1 MLNRPEILAPAGSM
15 DALKAAVSAGADAC
29 YAGGNMFSAR
39 AFAGNFDTTELL
51 EAIDYCHIHNV
62 KLYMAVNTLL
72 KNSEMKDLIPY
83 LDPFYREGVDGIIVQ
98 DVGVIR
104 SLSKAYP
111 DLPLHG
117 STQMSVCSTYG
128 AEFLKNLG
136 MTRFVPARELSLN
149 EIKSIKEAVDI
160 EIETFVHGAMCF
172 CYSGKCL
179 MSSFAGGRSGNRGR
193 CAQPCRKAYNSKQFN
208 HEYALSM
215 KDMCTLASLPQLI
228 EAGIDSFKIEGR
240 MKKPEYVAAA
250 VHAYS
255 EITDEC
261 INGHLNEKRIA
272 YHTDRLMD
280 IYNRGGFSSGY
291 YYMKNGKEM
300 LANKRPNHTGTL
312 IGKVEAVEAPFVYI
326 RLERGIQAK
335 DVLEIR
341 TGTEQNIELTSNVTA
356 QAGQKIRLNANNL
369 RQIRKDMHVYRT
381 RNNALIEDIGVRF
394 IQKEKQTDI
403 YGKVTAKIGEPITLE
418 LFSGVDDISVKV
430 KGECI
435 SQAAKRPVEVT
446 QIIDKLSRTGGTGFN
461 FYLESECDENIFI
474 SLGSLNVLRRE
485 AVRRLEQALI
495 GRYRRRV
502 SDEMKPLYNSREDIK
517 RKNEMKTDLKRAAG
531 CYVSVKTMEQFQI
544 VNNYEFVRH
553 IIIDYNIIRE
563 AEVGKMNSEK
573 KIYVAFPDILREN
586 KKHNMKDLYF
596 LAGMTDGIYV
606 KNIDELGLLKEYGYK
621 GTVLLDSF
629 LYAYND
635 EAIRFYKDTFD
646 NVIFVGSVELT
657 HHELESLCTG
667 TVERLYGYQPV
678 MITAQC
684 FINNYLDGCGYNRSK
699 RFSFRDEKGNRFFS
713 VNNCRDCYSIIYNG
727 VPTDNVKQLTNNRN
741 TDITNEY
748 LIDFT
753 IESVDQTKKVMD
765 RLEKI
770 QTGETD
776 IESDELDYT
785 RGHYIKGIE

>member
-15 DALKAAVSAGADAC
+15 ESLKAAVNAGADAC

-240 MKKPEYVAAA
+240 MKKPEYVAAT

-446 QIIDKLSRTGGTGFN
+446 QIIDKLSKTGGTGFN

-502 SDEMKPLYNSREDIK
+502 SDEMKPLYNSWEDIK

-544 VNNYEFVRH
+544 
-553 IIIDYNIIRE
+553 
-563 AEVGKMNSEK
+563 S
-573 KIYVAFPDILREN
+573 
-586 KKHNMKDLYF
+586 
-596 LAGMTDGIYV
+596 
-606 KNIDELGLLKEYGYK
+606 
-621 GTVLLDSF
+621 
-629 LYAYND
+629 
-635 EAIRFYKDTFD
+635 
-646 NVIFVGSVELT
+646 
-657 HHELESLCTG
+657 
-667 TVERLYGYQPV
+667 
-678 MITAQC
+678 
-684 FINNYLDGCGYNRSK
+684 
-699 RFSFRDEKGNRFFS
+699 
-713 VNNCRDCYSIIYNG
+713 
-727 VPTDNVKQLTNNRN
+727 
-741 TDITNEY
+741 
-748 LIDFT
+748 
-753 IESVDQTKKVMD
+753 
-765 RLEKI
+765 
-770 QTGETD
+770 
-776 IESDELDYT
+776 
-785 RGHYIKGIE
+785 

>member
-15 DALKAAVSAGADAC
+15 ESLKAAVNAGADAC

-240 MKKPEYVAAA
+240 MKKPEYVAAT

-446 QIIDKLSRTGGTGFN
+446 QIIDKLSKTGGTGFN

-563 AEVGKMNSEK
+563 AEVGKMNSENTWILK
-573 KIYVAFPDILREN
+573 KLKSNQIFAMPVRMYLPLR
-586 KKHNMKDLYF
+586 L
-596 LAGMTDGIYV
+596 
-606 KNIDELGLLKEYGYK
+606 
-621 GTVLLDSF
+621 
-629 LYAYND
+629 
-635 EAIRFYKDTFD
+635 
-646 NVIFVGSVELT
+646 
-657 HHELESLCTG
+657 
-667 TVERLYGYQPV
+667 
-678 MITAQC
+678 
-684 FINNYLDGCGYNRSK
+684 
-699 RFSFRDEKGNRFFS
+699 FSF
-713 VNNCRDCYSIIYNG
+713 I
-727 VPTDNVKQLTNNRN
+727 
-741 TDITNEY
+741 
-748 LIDFT
+748 
-753 IESVDQTKKVMD
+753 
-765 RLEKI
+765 
-770 QTGETD
+770 
-776 IESDELDYT
+776 
-785 RGHYIKGIE
+785 

>member
-15 DALKAAVSAGADAC
+15 ESLKAAVNAGADAC

-240 MKKPEYVAAA
+240 MKKPEYVAAT

-446 QIIDKLSRTGGTGFN
+446 QIIDKLSKTGGTGFN

-765 RLEKI
+765 LSLIHISEP
-770 QTGETD
+770 
-776 IESDELDYT
+776 T
-785 RGHYIKGIE
+785 RRS

>member
-15 DALKAAVSAGADAC
+15 ESLKAAVNAGADAC
-29 YAGGNMFSAR
+29 YAGGDMFSAR

-430 KGECI
+430 KGECV

-446 QIIDKLSRTGGTGFN
+446 QIIDKLSKTGGTGFN

-502 SDEMKPLYNSREDIK
+502 SDEMKPLYNRREDIK

-667 TVERLYGYQPV
+667 TVERY
-678 MITAQC
+678 
-684 FINNYLDGCGYNRSK
+684 
-699 RFSFRDEKGNRFFS
+699 
-713 VNNCRDCYSIIYNG
+713 
-727 VPTDNVKQLTNNRN
+727 
-741 TDITNEY
+741 TDI
-748 LIDFT
+748 
-753 IESVDQTKKVMD
+753 S
-765 RLEKI
+765 R
-770 QTGETD
+770 
-776 IESDELDYT
+776 
-785 RGHYIKGIE
+785 

>member
-15 DALKAAVSAGADAC
+15 ESLKAAVNAGADAC

-240 MKKPEYVAAA
+240 MKKPEYVAAT

-446 QIIDKLSRTGGTGFN
+446 QIIDKLSKTGGTGFN

-699 RFSFRDEKGNRFFS
+699 RFSFRDEG
-713 VNNCRDCYSIIYNG
+713 
-727 VPTDNVKQLTNNRN
+727 
-741 TDITNEY
+741 
-748 LIDFT
+748 
-753 IESVDQTKKVMD
+753 
-765 RLEKI
+765 
-770 QTGETD
+770 
-776 IESDELDYT
+776 
-785 RGHYIKGIE
+785 

>member
-29 YAGGNMFSAR
+29 YAGGDMFSAR

-72 KNSEMKDLIPY
+72 KNSEMKKLIPY
-83 LDPFYREGVDGIIVQ
+83 LEPFYREGVDGIIVQ

-104 SLSKAYP
+104 SLSQAYP

-136 MTRFVPARELSLN
+136 LTRFVPARELSLK

-193 CAQPCRKAYNSKQFN
+193 CAQPCRKAYNSRKFN

-215 KDMCTLASLPQLI
+215 KDMCTLADLPQLI

-255 EITDEC
+255 EITDEY
-261 INGHLNEKRIA
+261 INGHVNEKRIK

-312 IGKVEAVEAPFVYI
+312 IGKVEAVEAPHVYI

-341 TGTEQNIELTSNVTA
+341 TGTEQNIELTSNITA

-369 RQIRKDMHVYRT
+369 RQIRKDMQVYRT
-381 RNNALIEDIGVRF
+381 RNNALIDDINVRF

-403 YGKVTAKIGEPITLE
+403 YGKVTAKIGKPIMLE
-418 LFSGVDDISVKV
+418 LFSDVDDISVKV
-430 KGECI
+430 SGECV

-446 QIIDKLSRTGGTGFN
+446 QIIDKLSKTGGTGFN
-461 FYLESECDENIFI
+461 FYLEAECDENIFL
-474 SLGSLNVLRRE
+474 SL
-485 AVRRLEQALI
+485 I
-495 GRYRRRV
+495 
-502 SDEMKPLYNSREDIK
+502 
-517 RKNEMKTDLKRAAG
+517 
-531 CYVSVKTMEQFQI
+531 
-544 VNNYEFVRH
+544 H
-553 IIIDYNIIRE
+553 I
-563 AEVGKMNSEK
+563 
-573 KIYVAFPDILREN
+573 
-586 KKHNMKDLYF
+586 
-596 LAGMTDGIYV
+596 
-606 KNIDELGLLKEYGYK
+606 
-621 GTVLLDSF
+621 
-629 LYAYND
+629 
-635 EAIRFYKDTFD
+635 
-646 NVIFVGSVELT
+646 
-657 HHELESLCTG
+657 
-667 TVERLYGYQPV
+667 
-678 MITAQC
+678 
-684 FINNYLDGCGYNRSK
+684 
-699 RFSFRDEKGNRFFS
+699 
-713 VNNCRDCYSIIYNG
+713 
-727 VPTDNVKQLTNNRN
+727 
-741 TDITNEY
+741 
-748 LIDFT
+748 
-753 IESVDQTKKVMD
+753 
-765 RLEKI
+765 
-770 QTGETD
+770 
-776 IESDELDYT
+776 
-785 RGHYIKGIE
+785 

>member
-312 IGKVEAVEAPFVYI
+312 IGKVEVVEAPFVYI

-430 KGECI
+430 KGECV

-446 QIIDKLSRTGGTGFN
+446 QIIDKLSKTGGTGFN

-635 EAIRFYKDTFD
+635 EAIRFY
-646 NVIFVGSVELT
+646 
-657 HHELESLCTG
+657 
-667 TVERLYGYQPV
+667 
-678 MITAQC
+678 
-684 FINNYLDGCGYNRSK
+684 
-699 RFSFRDEKGNRFFS
+699 
-713 VNNCRDCYSIIYNG
+713 
-727 VPTDNVKQLTNNRN
+727 
-741 TDITNEY
+741 
-748 LIDFT
+748 
-753 IESVDQTKKVMD
+753 
-765 RLEKI
+765 
-770 QTGETD
+770 
-776 IESDELDYT
+776 
-785 RGHYIKGIE
+785 

>member
-15 DALKAAVSAGADAC
+15 ESLKAAVNAGADAC

-240 MKKPEYVAAA
+240 MKKPEYVAAT

-446 QIIDKLSRTGGTGFN
+446 QIIDKLSKTGGTGFN

-699 RFSFRDEKGNRFFS
+699 RFSFRDERVIAFS
-713 VNNCRDCYSIIYNG
+713 V
-727 VPTDNVKQLTNNRN
+727 
-741 TDITNEY
+741 
-748 LIDFT
+748 
-753 IESVDQTKKVMD
+753 
-765 RLEKI
+765 
-770 QTGETD
+770 
-776 IESDELDYT
+776 
-785 RGHYIKGIE
+785 

>member
-215 KDMCTLASLPQLI
+215 NDLCTLASLPQLI

-430 KGECI
+430 KGECV

-446 QIIDKLSRTGGTGFN
+446 QIIDKLSKTGGTGFN

-544 VNNYEFVRH
+544 VNNYKFSSHCSSSRLLLHV
-553 IIIDYNIIRE
+553 
-563 AEVGKMNSEK
+563 
-573 KIYVAFPDILREN
+573 
-586 KKHNMKDLYF
+586 LY
-596 LAGMTDGIYV
+596 
-606 KNIDELGLLKEYGYK
+606 
-621 GTVLLDSF
+621 
-629 LYAYND
+629 
-635 EAIRFYKDTFD
+635 
-646 NVIFVGSVELT
+646 
-657 HHELESLCTG
+657 
-667 TVERLYGYQPV
+667 
-678 MITAQC
+678 
-684 FINNYLDGCGYNRSK
+684 YNR
-699 RFSFRDEKGNRFFS
+699 
-713 VNNCRDCYSIIYNG
+713 
-727 VPTDNVKQLTNNRN
+727 
-741 TDITNEY
+741 
-748 LIDFT
+748 
-753 IESVDQTKKVMD
+753 
-765 RLEKI
+765 
-770 QTGETD
+770 
-776 IESDELDYT
+776 
-785 RGHYIKGIE
+785 

>member
-1 MLNRPEILAPAGSM
+1 
-15 DALKAAVSAGADAC
+15 
-29 YAGGNMFSAR
+29 
-39 AFAGNFDTTELL
+39 
-51 EAIDYCHIHNV
+51 
-62 KLYMAVNTLL
+62 
-72 KNSEMKDLIPY
+72 
-83 LDPFYREGVDGIIVQ
+83 
-98 DVGVIR
+98 
-104 SLSKAYP
+104 
-111 DLPLHG
+111 
-117 STQMSVCSTYG
+117 
-128 AEFLKNLG
+128 
-136 MTRFVPARELSLN
+136 
-149 EIKSIKEAVDI
+149 
-160 EIETFVHGAMCF
+160 
-172 CYSGKCL
+172 
-179 MSSFAGGRSGNRGR
+179 
-193 CAQPCRKAYNSKQFN
+193 
-208 HEYALSM
+208 
-215 KDMCTLASLPQLI
+215 
-228 EAGIDSFKIEGR
+228 
-240 MKKPEYVAAA
+240 
-250 VHAYS
+250 
-255 EITDEC
+255 
-261 INGHLNEKRIA
+261 
-272 YHTDRLMD
+272 
-280 IYNRGGFSSGY
+280 
-291 YYMKNGKEM
+291 M

-446 QIIDKLSRTGGTGFN
+446 QIIDKLSKTGGTGFN

-502 SDEMKPLYNSREDIK
+502 SDEMKPLYNSWEDIK

>member
-15 DALKAAVSAGADAC
+15 DALKAAVNAGADAC
-29 YAGGNMFSAR
+29 YAGGDMFSAR

-51 EAIDYCHIHNV
+51 EAIDYCHTHNV

-72 KNSEMKDLIPY
+72 KNNEMKELVSYIE
-83 LDPFYREGVDGIIVQ
+83 PFYKEGVDGIIVQ

-104 SLSKAYP
+104 SLSYAYP

-136 MTRFVPARELSLN
+136 LTRFVPARELSLK
-149 EIKSIKEAVDI
+149 EIRSIKEAVDI

-215 KDMCTLASLPQLI
+215 KDMCTLANLPQLI

-255 EITDEC
+255 EITDDY
-261 INGHLNEKRIA
+261 INGHVNEKRIA

-341 TGTEQNIELTSNVTA
+341 TGTEQNIELTSNVTSH
-356 QAGQKIRLNANNL
+356 AGQKIRLNANNL
-369 RQIRKDMHVYRT
+369 RQIRKDMQVYRT
-381 RNNALIEDIGVRF
+381 RNNALIEDIDARF

-418 LFSGVDDISVKV
+418 LFSGVDNISVKV
-430 KGECI
+430 NGECV
-435 SQAAKRPVEVT
+435 SQAAKRPVET
-446 QIIDKLSRTGGTGFN
+446 AQIIDKLSKTGGTGFR
-461 FYLESECDENIFI
+461 FYLEAECDENIFI

-485 AVRRLEQALI
+485 AVHRLEQALI
-495 GRYRRRV
+495 ERYRRTM
-502 SDEMKPLYNSREDIK
+502 SDDKKLLTEKKKTVCDQKQDTGDDIK
-517 RKNEMKTDLKRAAG
+517 KG
-531 CYVSVKTMEQFQI
+531 CYVSVKTMEQFRI

-563 AEVGKMNSEK
+563 AEVGKMNTEK

-586 KKHNMKDLYF
+586 RKHDMKDLYF
-596 LAGMTDGIYV
+596 LSGMSDGIYV

-621 GTVLLDSF
+621 GIVLLDSF

-635 EAIRFYKDTFD
+635 EAICFYKDLFE
-646 NVIFVGSVELT
+646 NVIFMGSVELT
-657 HHELESLCTG
+657 HQELKGLCADTA
-667 TVERLYGYQPV
+667 ERLYGYQPV

-684 FINNYLDGCGYNRSK
+684 FVNNYMDGCGYNRRE

-713 VNNCRDCYSIIYNG
+713 VNNCRDCYSVIYNG
-727 VPTDNVKQLTNNRN
+727 VPTDNMKQLTNNGN
-741 TDITNEY
+741 ADITNEY

-753 IESVDQTKKVMD
+753 IESGDQTKKVMD
-765 RLEKI
+765 RLEQI
-770 QTGETD
+770 HTGVYD
-776 IESDELDYT
+776 PVNDEMDYT

>member
-15 DALKAAVSAGADAC
+15 ESLKAAVNAGADAC

-430 KGECI
+430 KGECV

-446 QIIDKLSRTGGTGFN
+446 QIIDKLSKTGGTGFN

-517 RKNEMKTDLKRAAG
+517 RKNEMKTDLKRAQNSCSSATQKA
-531 CYVSVKTMEQFQI
+531 CPRLLCVCK
-544 VNNYEFVRH
+544 NN
-553 IIIDYNIIRE
+553 
-563 AEVGKMNSEK
+563 
-573 KIYVAFPDILREN
+573 
-586 KKHNMKDLYF
+586 
-596 LAGMTDGIYV
+596 
-606 KNIDELGLLKEYGYK
+606 
-621 GTVLLDSF
+621 GTIS
-629 LYAYND
+629 
-635 EAIRFYKDTFD
+635 
-646 NVIFVGSVELT
+646 
-657 HHELESLCTG
+657 
-667 TVERLYGYQPV
+667 
-678 MITAQC
+678 
-684 FINNYLDGCGYNRSK
+684 
-699 RFSFRDEKGNRFFS
+699 
-713 VNNCRDCYSIIYNG
+713 NC
-727 VPTDNVKQLTNNRN
+727 
-741 TDITNEY
+741 
-748 LIDFT
+748 
-753 IESVDQTKKVMD
+753 
-765 RLEKI
+765 
-770 QTGETD
+770 
-776 IESDELDYT
+776 
-785 RGHYIKGIE
+785 

>member
-15 DALKAAVSAGADAC
+15 ESLKAAVNAGADAC

-240 MKKPEYVAAA
+240 MKKPEYVAAT

-446 QIIDKLSRTGGTGFN
+446 QIIDKLSKTGGTGFN

-713 VNNCRDCYSIIYNG
+713 VNNCRDCYSII
-727 VPTDNVKQLTNNRN
+727 
-741 TDITNEY
+741 
-748 LIDFT
+748 
-753 IESVDQTKKVMD
+753 
-765 RLEKI
+765 
-770 QTGETD
+770 
-776 IESDELDYT
+776 
-785 RGHYIKGIE
+785 

>member
-15 DALKAAVSAGADAC
+15 ESLKAAVNAGADAC

-240 MKKPEYVAAA
+240 MKKPEYVAAT

-435 SQAAKRPVEVT
+435 SQRNTASNFFISSVIRSQPSSTFMDSFILYRSFLEFTFLKKDVGSYSSYN
-446 QIIDKLSRTGGTGFN
+446 SR
-461 FYLESECDENIFI
+461 I
-474 SLGSLNVLRRE
+474 SLGGN
-485 AVRRLEQALI
+485 
-495 GRYRRRV
+495 
-502 SDEMKPLYNSREDIK
+502 
-517 RKNEMKTDLKRAAG
+517 
-531 CYVSVKTMEQFQI
+531 
-544 VNNYEFVRH
+544 
-553 IIIDYNIIRE
+553 
-563 AEVGKMNSEK
+563 
-573 KIYVAFPDILREN
+573 
-586 KKHNMKDLYF
+586 
-596 LAGMTDGIYV
+596 
-606 KNIDELGLLKEYGYK
+606 
-621 GTVLLDSF
+621 SF
-629 LYAYND
+629 L
-635 EAIRFYKDTFD
+635 
-646 NVIFVGSVELT
+646 
-657 HHELESLCTG
+657 
-667 TVERLYGYQPV
+667 
-678 MITAQC
+678 
-684 FINNYLDGCGYNRSK
+684 
-699 RFSFRDEKGNRFFS
+699 
-713 VNNCRDCYSIIYNG
+713 
-727 VPTDNVKQLTNNRN
+727 
-741 TDITNEY
+741 
-748 LIDFT
+748 
-753 IESVDQTKKVMD
+753 
-765 RLEKI
+765 KI
-770 QTGETD
+770 QFTTNVHTKITPTSINVRTIIASTGMNFADKRTV
-776 IESDELDYT
+776 S
-785 RGHYIKGIE
+785 K

>member
-15 DALKAAVSAGADAC
+15 ESLKAAVNAGADAC
-29 YAGGNMFSAR
+29 YAGGDMFSAR

-430 KGECI
+430 KGECV

-446 QIIDKLSRTGGTGFN
+446 QIIDKLSKTGGTGFN

-517 RKNEMKTDLKRAAG
+517 RKNEMKTDLKRVAD

-621 GTVLLDSF
+621 GTVLLDF
-629 LYAYND
+629 CAAY
-635 EAIRFYKDTFD
+635 ICQK
-646 NVIFVGSVELT
+646 
-657 HHELESLCTG
+657 
-667 TVERLYGYQPV
+667 
-678 MITAQC
+678 
-684 FINNYLDGCGYNRSK
+684 
-699 RFSFRDEKGNRFFS
+699 
-713 VNNCRDCYSIIYNG
+713 
-727 VPTDNVKQLTNNRN
+727 
-741 TDITNEY
+741 
-748 LIDFT
+748 
-753 IESVDQTKKVMD
+753 
-765 RLEKI
+765 
-770 QTGETD
+770 
-776 IESDELDYT
+776 
-785 RGHYIKGIE
+785 

>member
-72 KNSEMKDLIPY
+72 KNIEMKDLIPY

-430 KGECI
+430 KGECV

-446 QIIDKLSRTGGTGFN
+446 QIIDKLSKTGGTGFN

-606 KNIDELGLLKEYGYK
+606 KI
-621 GTVLLDSF
+621 
-629 LYAYND
+629 
-635 EAIRFYKDTFD
+635 
-646 NVIFVGSVELT
+646 
-657 HHELESLCTG
+657 
-667 TVERLYGYQPV
+667 
-678 MITAQC
+678 
-684 FINNYLDGCGYNRSK
+684 
-699 RFSFRDEKGNRFFS
+699 
-713 VNNCRDCYSIIYNG
+713 
-727 VPTDNVKQLTNNRN
+727 
-741 TDITNEY
+741 
-748 LIDFT
+748 
-753 IESVDQTKKVMD
+753 
-765 RLEKI
+765 
-770 QTGETD
+770 
-776 IESDELDYT
+776 
-785 RGHYIKGIE
+785 

>member
-15 DALKAAVSAGADAC
+15 DALKAAVNAGADAC
-29 YAGGNMFSAR
+29 YAGGDMFSAR

-72 KNSEMKDLIPY
+72 KNSEMKELVSYI
-83 LDPFYREGVDGIIVQ
+83 DPFYREGVDGIIVQ

-104 SLSKAYP
+104 SLSQAYP

-117 STQMSVCSTYG
+117 STQMSICSTYG

-136 MTRFVPARELSLN
+136 LTRFVPARELSLK
-149 EIKSIKEAVDI
+149 EIKTIKEAVDI

-193 CAQPCRKAYNSKQFN
+193 CAQPCRKEYNSRKFN

-215 KDMCTLASLPQLI
+215 KDMCTLANLPQLI

-240 MKKPEYVAAA
+240 MKKPEYVAVA

-255 EITDEC
+255 EITDEY
-261 INGHLNEKRIA
+261 INGYVDEKRIK
-272 YHTDRLMD
+272 YHADRLMD

-291 YYMKNGKEM
+291 YYLKNGKEM

-312 IGKVEAVEAPFVYI
+312 IGKVEAVEAPHVYI
-326 RLERGIQAK
+326 RLECGIHAK
-335 DVLEIR
+335 DILEIR
-341 TGTEQNIELTSNVTA
+341 TGTEQNIELTSNITA
-356 QAGQKIRLNANNL
+356 QAGQKICLNANNL
-369 RQIRKDMHVYRT
+369 RQIQKDMQVYRT
-381 RNNALIEDIGVRF
+381 RNNALIDDINARF

-430 KGECI
+430 SGECV
-435 SQAAKRPVEVT
+435 SQAAKRPVETT
-446 QIIDKLSRTGGTGFN
+446 QIVDKLSKTGGTGFN
-461 FYLESECDENIFI
+461 FYLEAECDENIFI

-485 AVRRLEQALI
+485 AVHQLEQALI
-495 GRYRRRV
+495 GRYKRMLPNNKKL
-502 SDEMKPLYNSREDIK
+502 SHNSQKDIYKKPK
-517 RKNEMKTDLKRAAG
+517 DLKGDAG
-531 CYVSVKTMEQFQI
+531 CYVSVKTMEQFRI
-544 VNNYEFVRH
+544 INNYKFVRH
-553 IIIDYNIIRE
+553 IVIDYNIMRE
-563 AEVGKMNSEK
+563 AEVGKMNSDK

-586 KKHNMKDLYF
+586 RKHNMKDLYF
-596 LAGMTDGIYV
+596 LSGMSDGIYI
-606 KNIDELGLLKEYGYK
+606 KNIDELGLLIENGYK
-621 GTVLLDSF
+621 GAVLLDSF

-635 EAIRFYKDTFD
+635 EAIRFYKDLFD
-646 NVIFVGSVELT
+646 NVTFIGSVELT
-657 HHELESLCTG
+657 HQEIKDLCTD

-684 FINNYLDGCGYNRSK
+684 FINNYLDGCGYNRSEC
-699 RFSFRDEKGNRFFS
+699 FSFRDEKGNRFFS
-713 VNNCRDCYSIIYNG
+713 VNNCRDCYSVIYNG
-727 VPTDNVKQLTNNRN
+727 VPTDNMKQLTNNRN

-753 IESVDQTKKVMD
+753 IESEEQTKKIMD
-765 RLEKI
+765 RLEWIRDNKADF
-770 QTGETD
+770 ETD
-776 IESDELDYT
+776 EMDYT

>member
-15 DALKAAVSAGADAC
+15 ESLKAAINAGADAC
-29 YAGGNMFSAR
+29 YAGGDMFSAR

-72 KNSEMKDLIPY
+72 KNSEMKELIPY
-83 LDPFYREGVDGIIVQ
+83 LEPFYREGVDGIIVQ

-111 DLPLHG
+111 GLPLHG

-128 AEFLKNLG
+128 AKFLKNLG

-228 EAGIDSFKIEGR
+228 ETGIDSFKIEGR

-250 VHAYS
+250 VQAYS
-255 EITDEC
+255 EITDEY

-326 RLERGIQAK
+326 RLERGIQTK

-381 RNNALIEDIGVRF
+381 RNNALIEDINVRF

-430 KGECI
+430 KGECV

-446 QIIDKLSRTGGTGFN
+446 QIIDKLSKTGGTGFN
-461 FYLESECDENIFI
+461 VYLEAECDENIFI

-495 GRYRRRV
+495 GRYRRSV
-502 SDEMKPLYNSREDIK
+502 SDEMKSLYNSREDIK
-517 RKNEMKTDLKRAAG
+517 RKDEMKTDLKRAPG

-573 KIYVAFPDILREN
+573 KVYVAFPDILREN

-635 EAIRFYKDTFD
+635 EAIRFYKDSFD

-657 HHELESLCTG
+657 HQESESLCTG

-753 IESVDQTKKVMD
+753 IESGDQTKKVMD
-765 RLEKI
+765 RLEQI
-770 QTGETD
+770 HTGVYD
-776 IESDELDYT
+776 PVNDEMDYT

>member
-240 MKKPEYVAAA
+240 MKKPEYVAAT

-446 QIIDKLSRTGGTGFN
+446 QIIDKLSKTGGTGFN

-699 RFSFRDEKGNRFFS
+699 RFSFRDEG
-713 VNNCRDCYSIIYNG
+713 
-727 VPTDNVKQLTNNRN
+727 
-741 TDITNEY
+741 
-748 LIDFT
+748 
-753 IESVDQTKKVMD
+753 
-765 RLEKI
+765 
-770 QTGETD
+770 
-776 IESDELDYT
+776 
-785 RGHYIKGIE
+785 